1 MNNKLLA
8 FISVIVFL
16 CSCSVVENE
25 RMKSMDEETVELIES
40 VFYHQPSGLYLKH
53 QNDPFSLSNMQAAYD
68 KVVATKGEGGFF
80 QQGGKLSPTHYALT
94 IYPRTVKE
102 WTEIDNMED
111 IKVSYHPF
119 DYAPVPGKSAGD
131 YSPNTFFE
139 QSKYTEICT
148 YKTIEGDAEKEETVS
163 LPILYV
169 VWPADKVLPEGY
181 DYTVDYGVFIPSSS
195 LETKS
200 KAALSLQEKRI
211 LEKEA
216 LVLALGE
223 KALLKTKSFDEQG
236 DSANFKVLTGSV
248 SCFDNTYS
256 GLIPLPNI
264 GMKFELGTFIY
275 DGHSNDIGTF
285 DITIDTQYHPYLNFS
300 FFFRTSKFEVRL
312 ANSSSYYQLSLGTVA
327 SVFGPDLYGHR
338 DFDLSYLSTQALHAF
353 RAANY
358 YYRGSH
364 EITKYSS
371 PGGVRVVIHAYAN
384 EHPSNDANSIIEGS
398 FYFLSGIPS
407 IDLYHNR
414 TNKSSNYI
422 SATLHELGHYLHYGL
437 TGNSFST
444 VSLLIKESFSS
455 FVGWSLGRQYYQ
467 QYNYYLPYGIDL
479 NGNYKDETGQGRQ
492 LWTGPSNVYSP
503 MFVDLQ
509 DTYNQGYYS
518 LGYVYDTISGVPYS
532 AIQTIITNCYT
543 WTSVRQ
549 ALAALVNTYYT
560 QSEFDVFVLFYGN

>member
-1 MNNKLLA
+1 MFKKLLA
-8 FISVIVFL
+8 FISFCVFFF
-16 CSCSVVENE
+16 SCSIVESEHLVYVEENSVDLNE
-25 RMKSMDEETVELIES
+25 P

-195 LETKS
+195 PETKS

-256 GLIPLPNI
+256 GQLPLPNI
-264 GMKFELGTFIY
+264 GMKFELGTFIN
-275 DGHSNDIGTF
+275 DTHSNDIGTF

-364 EITKYSS
+364 EITKYDPGTRIVIRAFNQLDPVALGRFYYNSNSCHIEIYKDEEDSS
-371 PGGVRVVIHAYAN
+371 
-384 EHPSNDANSIIEGS
+384 SQ
-398 FYFLSGIPS
+398 
-407 IDLYHNR
+407 
-414 TNKSSNYI
+414 YI
-422 SATLHELGHYLHYGL
+422 GTTLHELGHYLHYGL
-437 TGNSFST
+437 VGYSNFDST
-444 VSLLIKESFSS
+444 QLLVSESFSS
-455 FVGWSLGRQYYQ
+455 FVGWSLGHKYYQ
-467 QYNYYLPYGIDL
+467 QYNYYLTSGL
-479 NGNYKDETGQGRQ
+479 DEGTGQGRQ
-492 LWTGPSNVYSP
+492 RWTGPSDEYSP
-503 MFVDLQ
+503 VFVDLQ
-509 DTYNQGYYS
+509 DSYNQGYYG

-560 QSEFDVFVLFYGN
+560 QSQFDAFVLFYGN

>member
-1 MNNKLLA
+1 MSKIHLFILSSFCLL
-8 FISVIVFL
+8 L
-16 CSCSVVENE
+16 SCSIVEPEHLVYVEENSVDLNE
-25 RMKSMDEETVELIES
+25 P

-195 LETKS
+195 PETKS

-223 KALLKTKSFDEQG
+223 KALLKTKSFDEPD

-285 DITIDTQYHPYLNFS
+285 DITIDIAPQYHPFLSFS
-300 FFFRTSKFEVRL
+300 FVLRTSKFEVRL
-312 ANSSSYYQLSLGTVA
+312 ANSSSYYQYGMGTA
-327 SVFGPDLYGHR
+327 ESVFGSGLYGHR
-338 DFDLSYLSTQALHAF
+338 DFDLSNLSTQVLHAF

-364 EITKYSS
+364 GVTKYDPGTRIVIRAFNQLDPDALGRFYYNSNSCHIEIYKDEEDSS
-371 PGGVRVVIHAYAN
+371 
-384 EHPSNDANSIIEGS
+384 SQ
-398 FYFLSGIPS
+398 
-407 IDLYHNR
+407 
-414 TNKSSNYI
+414 YI
-422 SATLHELGHYLHYGL
+422 GTTLHELGHYLHYGL
-437 TGNSFST
+437 VGYSNFDST
-444 VSLLIKESFSS
+444 QLLVAESFSS

-467 QYNYYLPYGIDL
+467 QYNYYLTYGTGSND
-479 NGNYKDETGQGRQ
+479 KTGQGNQ
-492 LWTGPSNVYSP
+492 DWTGPSDVYSP
-503 MFVDLQ
+503 LFVDLQ
-509 DTYNQGYYS
+509 DTFNQGYYS

-532 AIQTIITNCYT
+532 AIETIITNCYT

-549 ALAALVNTYYT
+549 ALASLVNTYYT
-560 QSEFDVFVLFYGN
+560 QSDFDAFVVLYGN